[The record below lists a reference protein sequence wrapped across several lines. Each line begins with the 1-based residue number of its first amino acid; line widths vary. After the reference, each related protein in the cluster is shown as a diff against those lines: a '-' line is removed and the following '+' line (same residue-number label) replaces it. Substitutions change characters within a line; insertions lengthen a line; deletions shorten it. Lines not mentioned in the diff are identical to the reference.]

1 MSKGGIE
8 IVRIQD
14 FACYYEKRCSGN
26 LNDMY
31 SEGFV
36 LSLCPSCGGVAPGF
50 HTVGDGGFTLG
61 MNLSFF

>member
-14 FACYYEKRCSGN
+14 FACYYEKRT

-36 LSLCPSCGGVAPGF
+36 LSLCPSCGGVATGF
-50 HTVGDGGFTLG
+50 HTVGDGGFTPA
-61 MNLSFF
+61 